1 MVETGDFPDMLNLM
15 EVLLNSFILTG
26 YSERIR
32 MDSVKM
38 LEKSS
43 YTRKNTSWLN
53 EFEITFNI
61 DSWGINYGFGL
72 FYSSDKYA
80 NVLSLR
86 VEGDIVKISF
96 PSDLDMNC

>member
-1 MVETGDFPDMLNLM
+1 MLNLM

-43 YTRKNTSWLN
+43 YTQKNTWWLN
-53 EFEITFNI
+53 ELEITFNI

-96 PSDLDMNC
+96 PSDLDMNW